1 MEYNQDEL
9 SAPVWL
15 NDEFFQHVIRSFAH
29 DPTIKLTAKCKLRPG
44 TKAGDH
50 FASVMYRTTVRY
62 RSDGEETSLDLIM
75 KLKPVSEGL
84 KKDLLE
90 GEDFFG
96 REIRMY
102 NEVLP
107 AMARVLGSIGE
118 EYNYPRL
125 VYSSTEPHTIIILE
139 DISSKGWGIKGLI
152 KSFEEMKPTI
162 KNIAKFH
169 AASVVLAHNDPSFA
183 SQYKCTIPDTFRS
196 MQSMTDACFLAFSTF
211 LRDTLELPDLV
222 GPVTNFHQQI
232 NDRLQAAYGTS
243 SICANVLI
251 HGDFHFKNLLHL
263 QPVDTIVDT
272 MFVDYQMCSWSSQT
286 VDLFYLTYM
295 IPEQSVKES
304 HRNEIIYSYHT
315 EFSRILERL
324 KYGDRI
330 PSLMDLQTEMLRNGA
345 LELFHYIVFSAFRY
359 IDLSTVD
366 PEAFFLGHI
375 ENPALTKEEF
385 QRAMKGE
392 IKRFLYQGI
401 IS

>member
-9 SAPVWL
+9 SSPAWL
-15 NDEFFQHVIRSFAH
+15 NDEFFEHVIRAFAH

-96 REIRMY
+96 REIRIY

-107 AMARVLGSIGE
+107 AMARMLGSIGE

-125 VYSSTEPHTIIILE
+125 VYSSTEPYTIIILE
-139 DISSKGWGIKGLI
+139 DISSKGWGMKGLI
-152 KSFEEMKPTI
+152 KSFEELEPTI
-162 KNIAKFH
+162 KTIAKFH
-169 AASVVLAHNDPSFA
+169 AASVVMDHNRA
-183 SQYKCTIPDTFRS
+183 
-196 MQSMTDACFLAFSTF
+196 
-211 LRDTLELPDLV
+211 
-222 GPVTNFHQQI
+222 
-232 NDRLQAAYGTS
+232 
-243 SICANVLI
+243 
-251 HGDFHFKNLLHL
+251 
-263 QPVDTIVDT
+263 DTIVDT
-272 MFVDYQMCSWSSQT
+272 MFVDYQMCCWSSQT

-295 IPEQSVKES
+295 IPEQSVKEC
-304 HRNEIIYSYHT
+304 HRDQIIYSYHR
-315 EFSRILERL
+315 EFSRILQRL
-324 KYGDRI
+324 EYGGRI
-330 PSLMDLQTEMLRNGA
+330 PSLIDLQTEMLRNGA

-366 PEAFFLGHI
+366 AEAFFLGRI
-375 ENPALTKEEF
+375 ENPALAKEEF
-385 QRAMKGE
+385 QRVMKE
-392 IKRFLYQGI
+392 EMKRFLYQGI